1 MKGLNPFQ
9 KHIKPAFFIMSAYLT
24 SNDVLN
30 ALSTYFHESNKKGY
44 LKSSYGLCIYE
55 SIKSDHKHM
64 TETQAADLAQNIVNL
79 DYELTYASNKTHTVA
94 VLVFDQL
101 LKENKNSL
109 KALYPNDSDMW
120 QNDYKFE
127 PSQQVI
133 TWVLDRN
140 IKGLASLAD
149 MARGYFYQSCEHKGF
164 KTSPAYF
171 LIRDIKDSLLNN
183 LVKYSLS
190 DEQQPWAS
198 WSEPKTNI
206 KTICLT

>member
-1 MKGLNPFQ
+1 
-9 KHIKPAFFIMSAYLT
+9 MSAYLT

-30 ALSTYFHESNKKGY
+30 ALATYFHESNKKGY
-44 LKSSYGLCIYE
+44 LRSSYELCIYE

-64 TETQAADLAQNIVNL
+64 TEKQIGDLANSLVNL
-79 DYELTYASNKTHTVA
+79 DYELTYPGNKTHTVA

-120 QNDYKFE
+120 QNDYKFK
-127 PSQQVI
+127 PSPQVI

-140 IKGLASLAD
+140 IEGLAMLAS
-149 MARGYFYQSCEHKGF
+149 MANGYYYQSCEHNGF

-171 LIRDIKDSLLNN
+171 LLKDIQNS
-183 LVKYSLS
+183 
-190 DEQQPWAS
+190 
-198 WSEPKTNI
+198 
-206 KTICLT
+206 